1 MHHTLPSAE
10 TYHSNAPFFTS
21 SKGLLCGL
29 VGVLEETYFSERC
42 QDEGRQGSIISD
54 ARVCRQAPLSRPTPC
69 RPTPIATTALPF
81 LVRVDADGVMECGWP
96 VRSGRQAR
104 KEAPVGQVAVW
115 SASLT
120 VGSGTSRG
128 GQSGAA

>member
-42 QDEGRQGSIISD
+42 QDEGRQGSIFSD
-54 ARVCRQAPLSRPTPC
+54 ARVCRQAPLSQPTL
-69 RPTPIATTALPF
+69 RRSTPIALTGL
-81 LVRVDADGVMECGWP
+81 RSVDGAAHAHGQEDQSEGVMGMQ
-96 VRSGRQAR
+96 V
-104 KEAPVGQVAVW
+104 VG
-115 SASLT
+115 
-120 VGSGTSRG
+120 
-128 GQSGAA
+128 